1 MTMRSLMGLTTG
13 LAVTVGL
20 GGALVLA
27 QGKGGSFSA
36 ALSPDF
42 EVPVV
47 SSPTASGR
55 IELDIDEGEDP
66 DTGEIRYTLSYT
78 GLSSGVVMAHI
89 HLGQEDV
96 NGGIMLWLCE
106 GTAQSP
112 VATTPACPPASGGSV
127 EGVLTAADVVAITG
141 GNAPQQIAAGEFTE
155 AVTAIR
161 KGLAYVNVHT
171 ANSGTGEIRGQLRK
185 GGGHK

>member
-13 LAVTVGL
+13 LAVSVGL

-27 QGKGGSFSA
+27 QGNGGRFST
-36 ALSPDF
+36 ALSPDS

-47 SSPTASGR
+47 SSPTASGN
-55 IELDIDEGEDP
+55 IVLDIDEDAQ
-66 DTGEIRYTLSYT
+66 EISYTLSYSN
-78 GLSSGVVMAHI
+78 LSSTVAQAHI
-89 HLGQEDV
+89 HLGQEAV

-112 VATTPACPPASGGSV
+112 VLTTPTCPLAAGGSV
-127 EGVLTAADVVAITG
+127 SGVLTAADVVAITG
-141 GNAPQQIAAGEFTE
+141 NNAGQQISAGEFAE
-155 AVTAIR
+155 AVAAIR
-161 KGLAYVNVHT
+161 KGLAYANVHT
-171 ANSGTGEIRGQLRK
+171 ANSPGGEIRGQVRK